1 MQVPIHTIVVF
12 LLASLTAG
20 SAHAMDCRNWKLMSS
35 EARWSWLDE
44 RIRWGV
50 YESPDA
56 RSYEVDKAK
65 LLRCMQ
71 DRRQAIA
78 DDFDAICAEGQRRDK
93 DALAERLQSHF
104 WSCLH

>member
-1 MQVPIHTIVVF
+1 MQKRLRFAGI
-12 LLASLTAG
+12 LLAACVVAS
-20 SAHAMDCRNWKLMSS
+20 SAQAMDCRNWNLMST
-35 EARWSWLDE
+35 EARWSWLDK
-44 RIRWGV
+44 RIHWGV

-65 LLRCMQ
+65 MLRCMQ

-78 DDFDAICAEGQRRDK
+78 EDFDAICAEGQRRDK
-93 DALAERLQSHF
+93 DALAERLQRHF

>member
-1 MQVPIHTIVVF
+1 MRVPIHAIVVF
-12 LLASLTAG
+12 LLASLTAA
-20 SAHAMDCRNWKLMSS
+20 SAHAMDCRNWELMGS

-65 LLRCMQ
+65 MLRCMQ

-93 DALAERLQSHF
+93 DALAQRLQSHF